1 MIPAANPAAPNTPL
15 FNVRYKK
22 FDYDHE
28 VAKMLIMELLNGE
41 FKGAVNLADLDTLDI
56 VEQVVMDIREIQ
68 NRTRNSA

>member
-1 MIPAANPAAPNTPL
+1 
-15 FNVRYKK
+15 
-22 FDYDHE
+22 
-28 VAKMLIMELLNGE
+28 MELLNGE